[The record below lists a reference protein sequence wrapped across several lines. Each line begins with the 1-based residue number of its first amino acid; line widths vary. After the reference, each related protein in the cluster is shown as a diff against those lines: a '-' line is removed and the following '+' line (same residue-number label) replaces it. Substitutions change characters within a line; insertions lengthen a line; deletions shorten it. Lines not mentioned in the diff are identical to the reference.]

1 MFVSNSGLSCII
13 LFELNLTILINYAV
27 SSLSTPRR
35 ISIITNHPKSL
46 RIFKIATEGKKS
58 QWRLLTLASF
68 LCKLFLATPKA
79 ACITPI
85 QTSQVLTL
93 RYPITP
99 CCHAD
104 TTPIWSHQNV
114 ILNGCPNIWVD
125 VSSSNGVIRAVIVH
139 FSNTL
144 DHSLLWFLFQ
154 LLFLALSPPIS
165 SSCSDMRRFPVL

>member
-125 VSSSNGVIRAVIVH
+125 VSSSNGVIYVQWLFTSQIYTWP
-139 FSNTL
+139 FLTL
-144 DHSLLWFLFQ
+144 VSLPTFILGPLSPN
-154 LLFLALSPPIS
+154 LFLLLRHA
-165 SSCSDMRRFPVL
+165 